1 MKPTMLWFRRLA
13 LTLLLAFLGLA
24 LLTARAVEKG
34 EAAVRESDRAFDE
47 GKVQE
52 AAHHARRAAVYYAP
66 GAPHLRAAYE
76 RLRAVAAGAEAAGD
90 RDTARFAWNAI
101 RSAALETR
109 HVSIAFPEE
118 LALANRALARLE
130 IREDEPVSRR
140 ERLRQIKVAERDL
153 AQAANTRASWIA
165 LMAFGFAATTFGL
178 AGFAVSAVEPVTARA
193 RPRAARASGVVTLVG
208 ALCWAWA
215 VVSA

>member
-1 MKPTMLWFRRLA
+1 MKPMIYWFRRAA
-13 LTLLLAFLGLA
+13 LTLFVACVSLG

-34 EAAVRESDRAFDE
+34 EAAVRESDRAFDQ
-47 GKVQE
+47 GKVHE

-90 RDTARFAWNAI
+90 RDTARFAWSAI
-101 RSAALETR
+101 RSAVLETR
-109 HVSIAFPEE
+109 HVSVPFPDE
-118 LALANRALARLE
+118 LAAANRALARLE
-130 IREDEPVSRR
+130 LSEGEPVSRR

-153 AQAANTRASWIA
+153 SQAAGIRGSWIV
-165 LMAFGFAATTFGL
+165 LLTLGFGATAVGL
-178 AGFAVSAVEPVTARA
+178 GVFTLRGVQHTGRFH
-193 RPRAARASGVVTLVG
+193 PRAARVSGLLTLLG
-208 ALCWAWA
+208 AACWAWA